1 MITLETAFFKMGCSI
16 KNGTKN
22 WEKSGFT
29 GAVQYGM
36 INMLGGLRGR
46 LFCAMGRKLLE
57 ESITAG

>member
-1 MITLETAFFKMGCSI
+1 MGCSI

-46 LFCAMGRKLLE
+46 LFCAMGRKPLE